1 MMARRLAR
9 GCVVALSAVAVL
21 WLVPPIRA
29 AQGGGRAAQAPPAP
43 APTPRTADGHPDLSA
58 RWGGG
63 GGEVVRITSPNGEAQ
78 TFPSYL
84 EYEAALLSG
93 KVSPDA
99 RIQARST
106 NYRHG
111 NNDYSGKDAV
121 LANSWNPLSTNL
133 SSGTVQYWI

>member
-21 WLVPPIRA
+21 WLMPPIRA

-43 APTPRTADGHPDLSA
+43 APSPRTADGHPDLSA

-99 RIQARST
+99 RFQARST
-106 NYRHG
+106 TTG
-111 NNDYSGKDAV
+111 MATMTSGRMPCSGETREPSSYKPEFWDRF
-121 LANSWNPLSTNL
+121 ST
-133 SSGTVQYWI
+133 GI